1 MSVNL
6 RIQYSDVIDVL
17 LNVRYTEGKEG
28 GIIMTSINVTTARK
42 NLYQLITDVNE
53 NSTPITIT
61 NSRGRNA
68 VLISEED
75 WNALQET
82 LYLNSVPG
90 LSESI
95 LAADQEAISTRAVY
109 DTDEEW

>member
-75 WNALQET
+75 WNALNET
-82 LYLNSVPG
+82 IYLLSVPG
-90 LSESI
+90 MRESIREGLKENLSECS
-95 LAADQEAISTRAVY
+95 QEL
-109 DTDEEW
+109 DW

>member
-1 MSVNL
+1 
-6 RIQYSDVIDVL
+6 
-17 LNVRYTEGKEG
+17 
-28 GIIMTSINVTTARK
+28 MTSINVTTARK

-61 NSRGRNA
+61 NSRGRIA

-95 LAADQEAISTRAVY
+95 IAADQEAISTRAVY

>member
-1 MSVNL
+1 
-6 RIQYSDVIDVL
+6 
-17 LNVRYTEGKEG
+17 
-28 GIIMTSINVTTARK
+28 MTSINVTTARK

-61 NSRGRNA
+61 KSRGRNA

-109 DTDEEW
+109 DPDEEW